1 MFRLFHYFKVVIIV
15 KDTLKYL
22 ALFCLTMSKKSKPKE
37 DFKTMHDVFDEFTN
51 RTIYKLMTQ
60 RHFEGLESPISIG
73 KESNVFSA
81 LKKDGTRVM
90 VKIYRL
96 ETCDFNRMYDYIKDD
111 SRYLNIKKGK
121 RNIVFTWVQREYRN
135 LFKARQANV
144 RVPTPLTFFNNVLVL
159 EFIGDDGLIAPK
171 LKDTIPKNPKDFLDK
186 IIINMKKLYKAGLV
200 HSDLSAF
207 NILNY
212 NEKPVF
218 IDFSQCT
225 TLDSSRAN
233 EYLERDI
240 RNICNFFKKI
250 GLKVDEA
257 KIKEKIISK

>member
-1 MFRLFHYFKVVIIV
+1 
-15 KDTLKYL
+15 
-22 ALFCLTMSKKSKPKE
+22 MSKKSKPKE
-37 DFKTMHDVFDEFTN
+37 EFKTMHDVFDGFTN
-51 RTIYKLMTQ
+51 RTIYKLITQ
-60 RHFEGLESPISIG
+60 GHFEGLESPISIG

-111 SRYLNIKKGK
+111 PRFLNMKKGK
-121 RNIVFTWVQREYRN
+121 RNIIFAWVQREYRN
-135 LFKARQANV
+135 LLKAREANLS
-144 RVPTPLTFFNNVLVL
+144 VPTPLTFSNNVLVL
-159 EFIGDDGLIAPK
+159 EFIGDSGMIAPK
-171 LKDTIPKNPKDFLDK
+171 LKDEIPKSPKEFFEK
-186 IIINMKKLYKAGLV
+186 IISNVKKLYMAGLV
-200 HSDLSAF
+200 HADLSAF

-225 TLDSSRAN
+225 PLDSSRAS

-240 RNICNFFKKI
+240 RNICTFFRKI
-250 GLKVDEA
+250 GLKADET
-257 KIKEKIISK
+257 KVKEQIIGR